1 MTAFV
6 RLSNKKHLQHA
17 SRHAELHFS
26 DGLCIMAHSPK
37 AFLLT
42 FHLLVRKSHYQ
53 HKINFLKLETYP
65 LLARIRQLLP
75 VLGQCLMYFIAAV
88 FLLVAS
94 NAALTGSLHGLLGKA
109 SHTALGAVPLAAFLC
124 LYRNNHRDLALGFVL
139 WLILS
144 IPPITTAFLETKPL
158 STLDIAENNV
168 WAMTQAVLL
177 IAGTGLT
184 GLIRHRAVRFSA
196 AALMTCCWILAFLPI
211 ASFLVYLIGFDAL
224 LTPDIVLALAQ
235 THPNEAWE
243 YLTFM
248 GPFMMGV
255 VALACLTL
263 LALSV
268 AAFKNGMHSRSLP
281 QTTAFR
287 IAVLT
292 TCCLA
297 AISSFKSANNV
308 SLYAFYNAY
317 IHIRETGRFE
327 EGYEQRKAIL
337 EELAKA
343 GQKGRSGLFVFVI
356 GESHTRDRMTAYG
369 PQEHETTPW
378 LKDMRS
384 DRNFILFD
392 KAYTSYVATVSALT
406 YALTAKNQYNDISYD
421 DSPSIV
427 EVVRASGYETYWLSN
442 QSKISPWSTPISII
456 SSNADHHVWLGET
469 YDGELLKHLPTQD
482 GKPTVIFIHL
492 VGSHTDY
499 PNRYPP
505 EYKFWDEQDRTNAYD
520 NSLRY
525 NDWVL
530 SQLYEAFKARP
541 DFQVMIYMADHGEN
555 PKLGHRPAHFTW
567 DMARIP
573 LWFAMSDDF
582 VKKHPQTVAALKENA
597 VKPFTNDMMFD
608 SLCGVFGL
616 KEWPFYNPKND
627 ISSFTYDRPVS
638 ELRTMYGDIR
648 IDSDPNL

>member
-53 HKINFLKLETYP
+53 HKMNFLKLEAYP

-109 SHTALGAVPLAAFLC
+109 SHTALGAVPLAAFLY

-243 YLTFM
+243 
-248 GPFMMGV
+248 
-255 VALACLTL
+255 
-263 LALSV
+263 
-268 AAFKNGMHSRSLP
+268 
-281 QTTAFR
+281 
-287 IAVLT
+287 
-292 TCCLA
+292 
-297 AISSFKSANNV
+297 
-308 SLYAFYNAY
+308 
-317 IHIRETGRFE
+317 
-327 EGYEQRKAIL
+327 
-337 EELAKA
+337 
-343 GQKGRSGLFVFVI
+343 
-356 GESHTRDRMTAYG
+356 
-369 PQEHETTPW
+369 
-378 LKDMRS
+378 
-384 DRNFILFD
+384 
-392 KAYTSYVATVSALT
+392 
-406 YALTAKNQYNDISYD
+406 
-421 DSPSIV
+421 
-427 EVVRASGYETYWLSN
+427 
-442 QSKISPWSTPISII
+442 
-456 SSNADHHVWLGET
+456 
-469 YDGELLKHLPTQD
+469 
-482 GKPTVIFIHL
+482 
-492 VGSHTDY
+492 
-499 PNRYPP
+499 
-505 EYKFWDEQDRTNAYD
+505 
-520 NSLRY
+520 
-525 NDWVL
+525 
-530 SQLYEAFKARP
+530 
-541 DFQVMIYMADHGEN
+541 
-555 PKLGHRPAHFTW
+555 
-567 DMARIP
+567 
-573 LWFAMSDDF
+573 
-582 VKKHPQTVAALKENA
+582 
-597 VKPFTNDMMFD
+597 
-608 SLCGVFGL
+608 
-616 KEWPFYNPKND
+616 
-627 ISSFTYDRPVS
+627 
-638 ELRTMYGDIR
+638 
-648 IDSDPNL
+648 

>member
-53 HKINFLKLETYP
+53 HKMNFLKLEAYP

-109 SHTALGAVPLAAFLC
+109 SHTALGAVPLAAFLY

-255 VALACLTL
+255 AALACLTL

-268 AAFKNGMHSRSLP
+268 AAFKKGMHSGGHL
-281 QTTAFR
+281 QFQKCQQR
-287 IAVLT
+287 IALRVL
-292 TCCLA
+292 
-297 AISSFKSANNV
+297 
-308 SLYAFYNAY
+308 
-317 IHIRETGRFE
+317 
-327 EGYEQRKAIL
+327 
-337 EELAKA
+337 
-343 GQKGRSGLFVFVI
+343 
-356 GESHTRDRMTAYG
+356 
-369 PQEHETTPW
+369 
-378 LKDMRS
+378 
-384 DRNFILFD
+384 
-392 KAYTSYVATVSALT
+392 
-406 YALTAKNQYNDISYD
+406 
-421 DSPSIV
+421 
-427 EVVRASGYETYWLSN
+427 
-442 QSKISPWSTPISII
+442 
-456 SSNADHHVWLGET
+456 
-469 YDGELLKHLPTQD
+469 
-482 GKPTVIFIHL
+482 
-492 VGSHTDY
+492 
-499 PNRYPP
+499 
-505 EYKFWDEQDRTNAYD
+505 
-520 NSLRY
+520 
-525 NDWVL
+525 
-530 SQLYEAFKARP
+530 
-541 DFQVMIYMADHGEN
+541 
-555 PKLGHRPAHFTW
+555 
-567 DMARIP
+567 
-573 LWFAMSDDF
+573 
-582 VKKHPQTVAALKENA
+582 
-597 VKPFTNDMMFD
+597 
-608 SLCGVFGL
+608 
-616 KEWPFYNPKND
+616 
-627 ISSFTYDRPVS
+627 
-638 ELRTMYGDIR
+638 
-648 IDSDPNL
+648 

>member
-53 HKINFLKLETYP
+53 HKMNFLKLEAYP

-109 SHTALGAVPLAAFLC
+109 SHTALGAVPLAAFLY

-235 THPNEAWE
+235 PHPNEAWE

-268 AAFKNGMHSRSLP
+268 AAFKKGMHSRSLP

-505 EYKFWDEQDRTNAYD
+505 EYKF
-520 NSLRY
+520 
-525 NDWVL
+525 
-530 SQLYEAFKARP
+530 
-541 DFQVMIYMADHGEN
+541 
-555 PKLGHRPAHFTW
+555 
-567 DMARIP
+567 
-573 LWFAMSDDF
+573 
-582 VKKHPQTVAALKENA
+582 
-597 VKPFTNDMMFD
+597 
-608 SLCGVFGL
+608 
-616 KEWPFYNPKND
+616 
-627 ISSFTYDRPVS
+627 
-638 ELRTMYGDIR
+638 
-648 IDSDPNL
+648 

>member
-1 MTAFV
+1 
-6 RLSNKKHLQHA
+6 
-17 SRHAELHFS
+17 
-26 DGLCIMAHSPK
+26 
-37 AFLLT
+37 
-42 FHLLVRKSHYQ
+42 
-53 HKINFLKLETYP
+53 
-65 LLARIRQLLP
+65 
-75 VLGQCLMYFIAAV
+75 
-88 FLLVAS
+88 
-94 NAALTGSLHGLLGKA
+94 
-109 SHTALGAVPLAAFLC
+109 
-124 LYRNNHRDLALGFVL
+124 
-139 WLILS
+139 
-144 IPPITTAFLETKPL
+144 
-158 STLDIAENNV
+158 
-168 WAMTQAVLL
+168 
-177 IAGTGLT
+177 
-184 GLIRHRAVRFSA
+184 
-196 AALMTCCWILAFLPI
+196 
-211 ASFLVYLIGFDAL
+211 
-224 LTPDIVLALAQ
+224 
-235 THPNEAWE
+235 
-243 YLTFM
+243 
-248 GPFMMGV
+248 
-255 VALACLTL
+255 
-263 LALSV
+263 
-268 AAFKNGMHSRSLP
+268 
-281 QTTAFR
+281 
-287 IAVLT
+287 
-292 TCCLA
+292 
-297 AISSFKSANNV
+297 
-308 SLYAFYNAY
+308 
-317 IHIRETGRFE
+317 
-327 EGYEQRKAIL
+327 
-337 EELAKA
+337 
-343 GQKGRSGLFVFVI
+343 
-356 GESHTRDRMTAYG
+356 MTAYG

-427 EVVRASGYETYWLSN
+427 EVVRASDYETYWLSN

-608 SLCGVFGL
+608 SLCGDFGL
-616 KEWPFYNPKND
+616 KEWP
-627 ISSFTYDRPVS
+627 
-638 ELRTMYGDIR
+638 L
-648 IDSDPNL
+648 

>member
-1 MTAFV
+1 
-6 RLSNKKHLQHA
+6 
-17 SRHAELHFS
+17 
-26 DGLCIMAHSPK
+26 
-37 AFLLT
+37 
-42 FHLLVRKSHYQ
+42 
-53 HKINFLKLETYP
+53 
-65 LLARIRQLLP
+65 
-75 VLGQCLMYFIAAV
+75 
-88 FLLVAS
+88 
-94 NAALTGSLHGLLGKA
+94 
-109 SHTALGAVPLAAFLC
+109 
-124 LYRNNHRDLALGFVL
+124 
-139 WLILS
+139 
-144 IPPITTAFLETKPL
+144 
-158 STLDIAENNV
+158 
-168 WAMTQAVLL
+168 
-177 IAGTGLT
+177 
-184 GLIRHRAVRFSA
+184 
-196 AALMTCCWILAFLPI
+196 MTCCWILAFLPI

-248 GPFMMGV
+248 GPFMMDV

-268 AAFKNGMHSRSLP
+268 AAFKKGMHSRSLP

-582 VKKHPQTVAALKENA
+582 VKKHPQIVAALKENA